1 MKIITIVILLFS
13 AVSAGK
19 AQNRYADS
27 IRSVLATATE
37 PVEQFDL
44 LNKIVEDIFTNG
56 SGNID
61 YSSCVEMVRIAQQL
75 NNDSLLA
82 IAYNTVGNYF
92 LLNNGDY
99 SKALEFFF
107 KGIPKAENAKDKR
120 RLSSLYI
127 DIAVVYYR
135 LNNPDEQI
143 KYLRKAI
150 DNLPDPGSPLYYF
163 MLAQTQTYMTRYFI
177 LKNNYDSALYYTTAF
192 RETNLHLKSRVYACA
207 SQSLVGIIYEKTGDT
222 ARANLH
228 YRNSIQRA
236 DSINYS
242 YIKLS
247 VKTPYI
253 NFLIKTNRITE
264 ATDQARQLMQM
275 GIGKNNNDIK
285 RTAAGFLRKIAEHN
299 GNTDSAYYYSLLESA
314 LKDSVFNQNSIN
326 KIQSL
331 VFSEQLRVIE
341 EEGKRAEE
349 KAKRRNNIRYALMAL
364 VIITF
369 LILFLVLSHNFIINE
384 RLIHFLI
391 VIALLIVFEFL
402 NLLLHPFL
410 EGITHHNPVL
420 MLLALVCIA
429 ALLVPL
435 HHRLEKWA
443 AHKLVEKNKLIRLA
457 VAKKTTAKTGENNS

>member
-1 MKIITIVILLFS
+1 MKIITIVILLVS
-13 AVSAGK
+13 AVYSGK

-27 IRSVLATATE
+27 IRSVLANTTE

-82 IAYNTVGNYF
+82 IAYNNVGNYF

-99 SKALEFFF
+99 SKALEYFF

-163 MLAQTQTYMTRYFI
+163 MLAQVQTYMTRYFI
-177 LKNNYDSALYYTTAF
+177 LKNNYDSAFYYTSAF
-192 RETNLHLKSRVYACA
+192 SETNRHLKSPVYACA

-222 ARANLH
+222 ARADLH
-228 YRNSIQRA
+228 YRNSIRGA
-236 DSINYS
+236 DSVNYS

-247 VKTPYI
+247 VKIPYI
-253 NFLIKTNRITE
+253 SFLIKTNKITE

-275 GIGKNNNDIK
+275 GIGKNNSDIK

-299 GNTDSAYYYSLLESA
+299 NNTDSAYYYSLLESA

-341 EEGKRAEE
+341 EEGRKAEE
-349 KAKRRNNIRYALMAL
+349 EAKRRSNIQYALMAL
-364 VIITF
+364 GIITF

-410 EGITHHNPVL
+410 EGITHHNPIL

-457 VAKKTTAKTGENNS
+457 VAKKQQANWRK

>member
-1 MKIITIVILLFS
+1 MKIIIIILLVS
-13 AVSAGK
+13 AGYAGK

-27 IRSVLATATE
+27 IGSVLSNTTQ
-37 PVEQFDL
+37 PLQRFDL

-99 SKALEFFF
+99 SKALEYFF

-120 RLSSLYI
+120 RLSSLYV

-150 DNLPDPGSPLYYF
+150 DNLPDPRLPLYYF

-192 RETNLHLKSRVYACA
+192 SETNLHLKSRVYACA
-207 SQSLVGIIYEKTGDT
+207 SQSLLGIIYEQTGDT

-228 YRNSIQRA
+228 YRNSIQGA
-236 DSINYS
+236 DSVNYS

-253 NFLIKTNRITE
+253 SFLIKTNRITE

-275 GIGKNNNDIK
+275 GIGKNNSDIK

-299 GNTDSAYYYSLLESA
+299 NNTDSAYYYSLLESA
-314 LKDSVFNQNSIN
+314 LKDSVFNQNNIN

-349 KAKRRNNIRYALMAL
+349 EAKRRNNIQYALLAL
-364 VIITF
+364 GIITF

-384 RLIHFLI
+384 RVIHFLI

-410 EGITHHNPVL
+410 EGITHHNPIL
-420 MLLALVCIA
+420 MLFALVCIA

-435 HHRLEKWA
+435 HHRLEKWT

-457 VAKKTTAKTGENNS
+457 VAKKATENNS

>member
-1 MKIITIVILLFS
+1 MKIITIVILL
-13 AVSAGK
+13 VSVAYAGN

-27 IRSVLATATE
+27 IRSVLANTTQ
-37 PVEQFDL
+37 PLEQFDL

-82 IAYNTVGNYF
+82 IAYNNAGNYF

-99 SKALEFFF
+99 SKALEYFF

-163 MLAQTQTYMTRYFI
+163 
-177 LKNNYDSALYYTTAF
+177 NYDSAFYYTSAF
-192 RETNLHLKSRVYACA
+192 SETNRYLKSPVYACA

-222 ARANLH
+222 TRADLH
-228 YRNSIQRA
+228 YRNSIRGA
-236 DSINYS
+236 DSVNYS

-247 VKTPYI
+247 VKIPYI
-253 NFLIKTNRITE
+253 SFLIKTNKITE

-275 GIGKNNNDIK
+275 GIGKNNSDIK

-299 GNTDSAYYYSLLESA
+299 NNTDSAYYYSQLESA

-349 KAKRRNNIRYALMAL
+349 EAKRRSNIQYALIAL
-364 VIITF
+364 GIITF
-369 LILFLVLSHNFIINE
+369 LILFLVLSHNFMINE

-410 EGITHHNPVL
+410 EGITHHNPIL

-457 VAKKTTAKTGENNS
+457 VAKKMKPKTEGNNS